1 MVRLAYG
8 TNVCDSVWFYFRFV
22 PIELIQI
29 KWKTF
34 IHEQALASME
44 GQMNWILVHKTTSH
58 HLNEK
63 LTSVNTTETETHT
76 QRERERLCV
85 FFIFF
90 HFVLLFSLTFLLLSL
105 FILHFENNCPSY
117 IVLKVW
123 ILSVPLTPTL
133 SCSIRILRQKNCALI
148 FISRTKWK
156 RAGGLKSI
164 LELVKTQRA
173 NFNRPTNLSTH
184 SSNGQQGK
192 RERQIQLK

>member
-85 FFIFF
+85 YFSFSFISFYFSPWHFFCFLFLFCISKTIVLHISFWKCESYLF
-90 HFVLLFSLTFLLLSL
+90 HWHPHSLTP
-105 FILHFENNCPSY
+105 FESY
-117 IVLKVW
+117 ARKIVLCHKSNEV
-123 ILSVPLTPTL
+123 
-133 SCSIRILRQKNCALI
+133 K
-148 FISRTKWK
+148 
-156 RAGGLKSI
+156 AGGVKLI